1 MIVHEH
7 VYFILQIG
15 TDAADIVA
23 EYVLEEAAENDE
35 YATGAIED
43 NEATFQVWFDFAY
56 CRYLFRVMP
65 KKYLFKHLI

>member
-23 EYVLEEAAENDE
+23 EYMLEEAAEQDE
-35 YATGAIED
+35 YATAAIED
-43 NEATFQVWFDFAY
+43 NEATFQV
-56 CRYLFRVMP
+56 
-65 KKYLFKHLI
+65 